1 MTDTPRLIEH
11 AFPLKKTSLDSR
23 VAHTSPLFGMYAIS
37 ERPAG
42 PGPVTG
48 MAKAAGS

>member
-1 MTDTPRLIEH
+1 MRFVTTDLGMALR
-11 AFPLKKTSLDSR
+11 AGG
-23 VAHTSPLFGMYAIS
+23 AYMPLFGRCAIS

-42 PGPVTG
+42 AGSVTG